1 LVAELR
7 LLAQQGRLDLREP
20 EATRPDAGLVAGL
33 NLTPRERDV
42 LALLA
47 VGRTNR
53 EIGRELFISEK
64 TASVHVTNVMRKLG
78 VANRYAAAAIAGQL
92 GLTGG

>member
-1 LVAELR
+1 
-7 LLAQQGRLDLREP
+7 
-20 EATRPDAGLVAGL
+20 
-33 NLTPRERDV
+33 V

-78 VANRYAAAAIAGQL
+78 VDSRYAAAAIAGQL
-92 GLTGG
+92 GLRGEN